1 MVYNELPS
9 VLNDNQRQNYLKV
22 SYVQLE
28 QLTKYLKHFHDVIEK
43 LSCENT
49 PTIHLVIPYKQLLI
63 NRSNENDDDHYDL
76 VQLKR
81 FISKHLQDYWCIHNI
96 HYVAM
101 LLHPNLKSFQ
111 LVPDKK
117 KHAITSLKLELDKFV
132 DPVVMQPMQ
141 LSKTSNKEKKTMH
154 LTNSLDEI
162 FDVPN
167 DENDIQQII
176 EKTELDRYLEDET
189 KIDNK
194 MNILTYWDLNKS
206 LYPNLAR
213 VAKRILAIPATNTT
227 IERLFSDSGNTVTD
241 RRTRLD
247 SDNINYLLFVMH
259 NMKILKEVYP
269 TVIEVC

>member
-1 MVYNELPS
+1 
-9 VLNDNQRQNYLKV
+9 
-22 SYVQLE
+22 
-28 QLTKYLKHFHDVIEK
+28 
-43 LSCENT
+43 
-49 PTIHLVIPYKQLLI
+49 
-63 NRSNENDDDHYDL
+63 
-76 VQLKR
+76 
-81 FISKHLQDYWCIHNI
+81 
-96 HYVAM
+96 
-101 LLHPNLKSFQ
+101 
-111 LVPDKK
+111 K

-141 LSKTSNKEKKTMH
+141 LSKTSNEEKKTMH